1 MSAPSRPALTPGNR
15 PGNVEAMHGVL
26 GNLPTCAKAGLSC
39 ALLAC
44 TMGLALPAEST
55 PQGLDLFSS
64 TPAFAKS
71 SNTSSSSKS
80 YVKNGMFTFSASEYV
95 DRVNDALKD
104 LGQSNY
110 SVNLT
115 KGVDGKTL
123 DMDIRYKSELVGF
136 AEFSLSD
143 VDDSWI
149 SYRERNSSKA
159 FNQTFAVWFEDDDS
173 AEYCFCVSLAMM
185 MAADPALSKSDAV
198 DFMSSLVDNFEPYNK
213 NGKQYAVSEDR
224 HNNIWYCLIINSDG
238 AISLGIDCG

>member
-1 MSAPSRPALTPGNR
+1 MSAPSLPALMSGNR
-15 PGNVEAMHGVL
+15 PGSAKAMHGVL

-44 TMGLALPAEST
+44 TMGLALPATSA
-55 PQGLDLFSS
+55 PQDFDPFGA

-80 YVKNGMFTFSASEYV
+80 YVKNGMFTFSASEYA

-104 LGQSNY
+104 LGQSDY

-115 KGVDGKTL
+115 KGADEKTL
-123 DMDIRYKSELVGF
+123 DMDIRYKSQLVGY

-159 FNQTFAVWFEDDDS
+159 FNQTLAMWFEDDDS
-173 AEYCFCVSLAMM
+173 AEHCYYVSLAMM
-185 MAADPALSKSDAV
+185 MAADPSLSKTDALI
-198 DFMSSLVDNFEPYNK
+198 FMSSLINNFETRNK
-213 NGKQYAVSEDR
+213 NGEQYAISLDR
-224 HNNIWYCLIINSDG
+224 RNNIIYSLIITDG
-238 AISLGIDCG
+238 AISLVIDCG

>member
-1 MSAPSRPALTPGNR
+1 MSAPSRSVLTPGNR
-15 PGNVEAMHGVL
+15 PGSAKAMHGAL

-44 TMGLALPAEST
+44 TMGLALPAESA

-104 LGQSNY
+104 LGQSDY

-136 AEFSLSD
+136 AEFNLSD

-149 SYRERNSSKA
+149 SYCERNSSKA
-159 FNQTFAVWFEDDDS
+159 FNKTLAMWFEDDDS
-173 AEYCFCVSLAMM
+173 AEHSLIVSLAMM
-185 MAADPALSKSDAV
+185 MAADPSLSKYDAV
-198 DFMSSLVDNFEPYNK
+198 DFMSSLVDSFETRNK
-213 NGKQYAVSEDR
+213 NGEQYKVSGDH
-224 HNNIWYCLIINSDG
+224 HNNIWYCLIIDPEG
-238 AISLGIDCG
+238 RISLAIDCG